1 MDSHFCA
8 RPKHGSH
15 SRFIATTL
23 LLFMLATRATWSQG
37 TKPSQLPTLATA
49 EQVRELTPD
58 QANRGYPVRLRA
70 VVTCIDL
77 SAGVFFA
84 QDGTAGIYV
93 NEPNAS
99 LHFHLGDFLEIEG
112 VTEEPDF
119 APQIAKSRYKLLGRA
134 PLPQP
139 RKVSLG
145 DLLSTRED
153 SQWVEVEGIVQD
165 VGPEGS
171 GLQLDVVVEG
181 GHLLVSVMDPA
192 GLDGNRLVDAKVRVA
207 GVCATRFNENNQL
220 TGVWLDVPTSRQVSI
235 AEPPAADPFSVPLR
249 PIHSLMAFTARNSSE
264 HRIRVRG
271 TVTLQRP
278 KSVFIQDGRQ
288 GLYIPGLPKV
298 PLEPGDLVDVV
309 GFADI
314 GDFTPVLLHALF
326 RRIRSAQVPPPIDVT
341 AQAARAG
348 AFDTLRVRLD
358 ATLRDVKHSETD
370 CTLVLQEGDVLFE
383 AKIEE
388 GKAYRHWSGLL
399 GSHLRLTG
407 ICSVNVDR
415 NRIPDTFNIFL
426 DSPDSVEVLA
436 RPSWWTLRHTG
447 VVLALL
453 LGIAL
458 AVGVWVVVLR
468 RRVRAQTKVIRS
480 RLESEAALEKRFQYV
495 ARATNDAL
503 WDWDL
508 TTQAISW
515 SRAIR
520 TTFRHHAQEIGP
532 GSRWWLE
539 HVHPEDRERVERSRQ
554 GAIES
559 GSEKWSAEYRFL
571 CGDGK
576 YAFVLDR
583 GYVLRDQSDRPV
595 RMIGAMMDVT
605 GMKQAK
611 EAAEAAS
618 RAKSEF
624 LANMSHEIRTPMNAV
639 LGATELTLGTDLN
652 SEQREYVEMAKTS
665 AEYLLNVLDDILDYS
680 KIEAGK
686 LDLDPISFR
695 LRESLALALKP
706 LALRAHQKGLE
717 FTCDVRPEV
726 PEHIIADP
734 TRLRQVILNLLGNAI
749 KFTEQGEVGLEIGVD
764 AETQD
769 QVQLH
774 FQVHDTGIGISA
786 DKQGVIFEA
795 FAQADGSTAR
805 RFGGT
810 GLGLTISSRLV
821 QMMGGRIWVESQPG
835 RGSRFHFTAEARV
848 AGDAAAVIPVPP
860 AELAGLQ
867 ALVVDDNATN
877 PRLLADMLAQRGIV
891 ATLAQGGTEA
901 LSLLR
906 RADESA
912 KAYALLL
919 VDAHMLEMDGFTL
932 VEQIRQHSSASSAVV
947 IMLASAGERG
957 DAARFRKLGVA
968 AYLTKPVIELE
979 LFDAVRMALGA
990 KAEKAQAPAMITRH
1004 SLREAQRKLRILLAE
1019 DNVVNQKL
1027 AARFIEK
1034 RGHAVMVVGSGR
1046 EALAALETGSFDAI
1060 LMDVQMPE
1068 MDGFEAT
1075 AAIRNKEKTTGQH
1088 IPIIAMTAYAMRGDR
1103 ERCLAAGM
1111 DSYISKP
1118 IRPEELFREIYAY
1131 AQPPEGSPAIDHAK
1145 QAA

>member
-1 MDSHFCA
+1 
-8 RPKHGSH
+8 
-15 SRFIATTL
+15 
-23 LLFMLATRATWSQG
+23 
-37 TKPSQLPTLATA
+37 
-49 EQVRELTPD
+49 
-58 QANRGYPVRLRA
+58 
-70 VVTCIDL
+70 
-77 SAGVFFA
+77 
-84 QDGTAGIYV
+84 
-93 NEPNAS
+93 
-99 LHFHLGDFLEIEG
+99 
-112 VTEEPDF
+112 
-119 APQIAKSRYKLLGRA
+119 
-134 PLPQP
+134 
-139 RKVSLG
+139 LG

-165 VGPEGS
+165 VEPEGS
-171 GLQLDVVVEG
+171 GLKLDLVVEG
-181 GHLLVSVMDPA
+181 RHLLVSIMDPA
-192 GLDGNRLVDAKVRVA
+192 GLNGNRLVDAKARVA
-207 GVCATRFNENNQL
+207 GVCATRFNQINQS

-235 AEPPAADPFSVPLR
+235 EEPPAADPFSVPLR

-288 GLYIPGLPKV
+288 GLYIPGLPKA
-298 PLEPGDLVDVV
+298 PLQPGDLVDVV

-314 GDFTPVLLHALF
+314 GDFTPVLLHPLF
-326 RRIRSAQVPPPIDVT
+326 RRIGSAQVPPPIDVT

-358 ATLRDVKHSETD
+358 ATLRDVRHSGID
-370 CTLVLQEGDVLFE
+370 RTLVLQDGDVLFE
-383 AKIEE
+383 ARIEE

-399 GSHLRLTG
+399 GSRLRLTG

-426 DSPDSVEVLA
+426 DSLDSVEVLA
-436 RPSWWTLRHTG
+436 RPTWWTFRHTG

-458 AVGVWVVVLR
+458 AVGVWVVVLH

-508 TTQAISW
+508 TTQAVSW

-520 TTFRHHAQEIGP
+520 TTFRHNAQEIGP
-532 GSRWWLE
+532 GPRWWFE

-583 GYVLRDQSDRPV
+583 GYVLRDQSGRPV

-639 LGATELTLGTDLN
+639 LSATELALSTDLN

-665 AEYLLNVLDDILDYS
+665 AECLLNVLDDILDYS

-695 LRESLALALKP
+695 LRESMAVALKP

-726 PEHIIADP
+726 PEEIIADP

-749 KFTEQGEVGLEIGVD
+749 KFSQQGEVGLEIDVHAG
-764 AETQD
+764 TQD
-769 QVQLH
+769 QVELH
-774 FQVHDTGIGISA
+774 FQVHDTGIGIPK
-786 DKQGVIFEA
+786 DKQNLIFEA
-795 FAQADGSTAR
+795 FSQADGSTAR

-835 RGSRFHFTAEARV
+835 RGSRFHFTAQARV
-848 AGDAAAVIPVPP
+848 ASHTAAAIPVPA

-867 ALVVDDNATN
+867 ALVVDDNATT
-877 PRLLADMLAQRGIV
+877 RRILADMLAQRGIV
-891 ATLAQGGTEA
+891 ATLAQGSSEV

-912 KAYALLL
+912 KAYELLL
-919 VDAHMLEMDGFTL
+919 VDAHMPEMDGFTL
-932 VEQIRQHSSASSAVV
+932 VEQIRQHSSASRAVV

-968 AYLTKPVIELE
+968 AYLTKPVIESE

-990 KAEKAQAPAMITRH
+990 KAEKAQAPALITRH

-1019 DNVVNQKL
+1019 DNVVNQRL

-1034 RGHAVMVVGSGR
+1034 RGHAVTVAGSGR

-1088 IPIIAMTAYAMRGDR
+1088 VPIIAMTAYAMRGDR

-1111 DSYISKP
+1111 DGYVSKP
-1118 IRPEELFREIYAY
+1118 IRPEDLFREIYAH